1 MVEQTD
7 TLLDEGDTQLLGGL
21 EDGGVVLAAGGG
33 GNVLDT
39 GAGGAEDVVDEGELE
54 ATGQYIS
61 KARGIQ

>member
-1 MVEQTD
+1 VVEQTD

-54 ATGQYIS
+54 VTGQYIS
-61 KARGIQ
+61 KPRG